1 MLKKV
6 LVSGCNGK
14 MGQLVCSAVNATEDM
29 EVICGFDKIASN
41 TNFPIY
47 SDISQITE
55 IPDVIIDFS
64 IPVATREIIKF
75 AYEKSIPIVVA
86 TTRIV

>member
-1 MLKKV
+1 MSKKV

-14 MGQLVCSAVNATEDM
+14 MGQLVCSAVNSSEDM
-29 EVICGFDKIASN
+29 EVVCGFDKIASN
-41 TNFPIY
+41 TSFPIY
-47 SDISQITE
+47 SDISQIVE

-75 AYEKSIPIVVA
+75 AYDKNIPIVVA
-86 TTRIV
+86 TTRII